1 MTGPD
6 DDRTTTLDDNEKREA
21 LRAIADDLRDGDT
34 HSDQVA
40 AMLYRVSD
48 IYDPAEDT
56 DARDVYVNMRNI
68 LQVKE
73 AGGRDPEP
81 EGL

>member
-1 MTGPD
+1 VTGD
-6 DDRTTTLDDNEKREA
+6 VDVVLDGDAEKRAA
-21 LRAIADDLRDGDT
+21 LREIADEVRDGDT

-40 AMLYRVSD
+40 AMLYRISD
-48 IYDPAEDT
+48 IYDPEEDT

>member
-1 MTGPD
+1 VSGRED
-6 DDRTTTLDDNEKREA
+6 DHASTLSDDEKREL
-21 LRAIADDLRDGDT
+21 LRAVADDVRDGDT